1 LWISS
6 CAFNANEKVK
16 MSKIRGTDNMHR
28 VSLNGQVL
36 GEVRLGRNGDFSA
49 ITNKRNSWIIVFDGA
64 REGADSYPRVLI
76 FKIVDSK
83 LKPAEQF
90 NFLNDLR
97 IQDEKSMTEMQF
109 LHFNDDGNPV
119 VYSTHGK
126 EVTITG

>member
-1 LWISS
+1 
-6 CAFNANEKVK
+6 
-16 MSKIRGTDNMHR
+16 
-28 VSLNGQVL
+28 
-36 GEVRLGRNGDFSA
+36 
-49 ITNKRNSWIIVFDGA
+49 
-64 REGADSYPRVLI
+64 LI